1 MKKVC
6 FIIFA
11 MLLFSTYMACP
22 NCNISYADED
32 KTKTSSL
39 FSEPMMAIIIDDFGG
54 YERNGVEEIVNIPAP
69 LTCAVIPF
77 ADNTKTDAELASSKG
92 HEVIL
97 HMPME
102 SHVKLPDEWYGATYI
117 KNNDDPET
125 VRKKLDDCLA
135 QVPMAKGVNI
145 HIGSGVC
152 RNKEL
157 MTTIIS
163 HLKSKNKYFCDS
175 RTHIETVGEQASIAC
190 GQPYLARDVFL
201 EPHGMGGYANA
212 CKFLIDGAKIAKEKG
227 YSIAIGHVGREG
239 GVSTAKAIADSL
251 DEISKMGVKIVPL
264 SKIYEVLEGTHV

>member
-1 MKKVC
+1 MKRLFVLLMAM
-6 FIIFA
+6 FA
-11 MLLFSTYMACP
+11 LLMPFKSYSVQMA
-22 NCNISYADED
+22 YAQED
-32 KTKTSSL
+32 NQKTASL
-39 FSEPMMAIIIDDFGG
+39 FNEPMMAIIIDDFGG
-54 YERNGVEEIVNIPAP
+54 FDRSGVEEMVNISAP

-77 ADNTKTDAELASSKG
+77 ADNTASDAQLAESKG

-117 KNNDDPET
+117 RNYDAPEI
-125 VRKKLDDCLA
+125 VIKKLDDCLA

-163 HLKSKNKYFCDS
+163 HLKSQNKYFCDS
-175 RTHIETVGEQASIAC
+175 RTHIETVGEQASVAC
-190 GQPYLARDVFL
+190 GQPYLGRDVFL

-212 CKFLIDGAKIAKEKG
+212 CKFLLDGAKIAKEKG
-227 YSIAIGHVGREG
+227 FSIAIGHVGREG
-239 GVSTAKAIADSL
+239 GVTTAKAIADCL

-264 SKIYEVLEGTHV
+264 STINEVLQGTHV